1 MSANDK
7 PPRSEISLGEIDA
20 LVHRYREATE
30 AADESPGSHVR
41 RTVLAEAARLA
52 REQNAPKRNEALTK
66 KRAANDGAWRYAAAA
81 SIVMAGVAAFIVN
94 QWQSG
99 ESEFIVN
106 EGGRVAS
113 APVDSAATSAPA
125 PMSASAEKAE
135 AAAPVAAASQSA
147 AAEVAPSV
155 ATATASAPAAASGTA
170 PPARAANS
178 KPQPAVESTAR
189 APLGQEATPR
199 PADARSRAPEVS
211 VSGGDVAQSQ
221 ASTAGASVARSAN
234 AAPPSAPQI
243 ASAPA
248 PTAASPAPPT
258 VFAAPAAPA
267 PMASS
272 SVASEPLSGSREA
285 AIDVARSATG
295 QTQKRAAMPSASESR
310 EMTANALPSA
320 PPPRMGQVTEGARGG
335 MVIVQ
340 ANGSLRVGIQQNDL
354 SLVQGALRTGA
365 DANLIDANGTPV
377 LSVAI
382 QRGATDIALALL
394 GAGADPNR
402 LDRQGKSAR
411 DYAEASGNR
420 AIIEAMKR

>member
-1 MSANDK
+1 MSTNDK
-7 PPRSEISLGEIDA
+7 PPRSETA
-20 LVHRYREATE
+20 LDGPDVLVRRYREATE
-30 AADESPGSHVR
+30 AANESPSPHVR
-41 RTVLAEAARLA
+41 RAVLAEAARLA
-52 REQNAPKRNEALTK
+52 REQNAPKHHEALTK
-66 KRAANDGAWRYAAAA
+66 RRAANDGAWRYAAAA
-81 SIVMAGVAAFIVN
+81 SMLVAGVAAFIVN

-99 ESEFIVN
+99 ESEIIVN
-106 EGGRVAS
+106 EGGRTAS
-113 APVDSAATSAPA
+113 APVDSAAASAPA

-135 AAAPVAAASQSA
+135 AAGPASAASRSA
-147 AAEVAPSV
+147 AADVAPTM
-155 ATATASAPAAASGTA
+155 ATATASAPATA
-170 PPARAANS
+170 TATVPPAQTTNS
-178 KPQPAVESTAR
+178 KPQSAVEPVAR

-199 PADARSRAPEVS
+199 PSDARSRAPEIS

-221 ASTAGASVARSAN
+221 ATTTGTSAARSAS
-234 AAPPSAPQI
+234 AAPSSAPQV
-243 ASAPA
+243 AS
-248 PTAASPAPPT
+248 
-258 VFAAPAAPA
+258 APA

-295 QTQKRAAMPSASESR
+295 QTQKRTAMPSANDSR
-310 EMTANALPSA
+310 DATANALPSA
-320 PPPRMGQVTEGARGG
+320 TPPRVGQVAEGGRGA

-340 ANGSLRVGIQQNDL
+340 ANSSLRLGIQQNDL
-354 SLVQGALRTGA
+354 SLVQSALRTGA
-365 DANLIDANGTPV
+365 DANLIETNGTPV
-377 LSVAI
+377 LSTAI